1 MLRLKG
7 MSLKHKRGKRINYN
21 YKVYNG
27 YFYSLMFIW
36 KKMLMF
42 TVFYL
47 KNPLTSII
55 NSNDFQKK
63 LFTNSNCFTLFRFD
77 GIRFNT

>member
-1 MLRLKG
+1 

-27 YFYSLMFIW
+27 YFYSLKFVCT
-36 KKMLMF
+36 KMLMF

-47 KNPLTSII
+47 KNQLTTKKID
-55 NSNDFQKK
+55 NFQKNYSQI
-63 LFTNSNCFTLFRFD
+63 LFGSLCLDLTELDLILKNV
-77 GIRFNT
+77 